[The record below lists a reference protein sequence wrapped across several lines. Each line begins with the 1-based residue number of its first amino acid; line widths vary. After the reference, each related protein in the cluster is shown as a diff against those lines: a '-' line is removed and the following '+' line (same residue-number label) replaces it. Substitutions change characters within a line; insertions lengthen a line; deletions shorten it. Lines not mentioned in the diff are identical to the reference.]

1 MVEHAKILLWRPSFE
16 TILADSPAKP
26 VCVEFQNQMRS
37 SSMARNRV
45 RKFVSEALIR
55 CRAAAKS
62 RIVSAE
68 MHSSPNACFS
78 CELKKP
84 WDDACVLFISQ
95 GWISVVAALTNFR
108 EDLFN
113 LWLKNSLSAPRPR
126 GKPQQRNM
134 CFNPFKAQSRDLGWS
149 APWLQTRCCEAV

>member
-1 MVEHAKILLWRPSFE
+1 MCVCFFLGEYRHLFFPTSSGMFRNIRTHYIYIYLCVCARVCAFMVEHAKILLWRPSFE

-84 WDDACVLFISQ
+84 
-95 GWISVVAALTNFR
+95 
-108 EDLFN
+108 
-113 LWLKNSLSAPRPR
+113 
-126 GKPQQRNM
+126 
-134 CFNPFKAQSRDLGWS
+134 
-149 APWLQTRCCEAV
+149 